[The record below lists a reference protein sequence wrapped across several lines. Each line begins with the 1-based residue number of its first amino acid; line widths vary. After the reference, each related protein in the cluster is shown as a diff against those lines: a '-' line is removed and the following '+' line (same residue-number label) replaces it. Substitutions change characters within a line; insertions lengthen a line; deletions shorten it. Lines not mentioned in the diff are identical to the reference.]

1 MEPTSC
7 LFISLHDQ
15 QCERLGFTAISQRSF
30 PLCNDPYSLIT
41 EHLTIQIIPV
51 NIICFLSLPLV
62 QENDIVCG
70 DMMPKGGMAKL
81 TVFALTYNMQTGWW
95 LYYQTW
101 LYYSRIL
108 AIRMYDS
115 EGTEYCQSMG
125 TTDNYPCPEGA
136 QSCGVMT
143 YDFFPQSGERILSYS
158 AIKYDTSQ
166 PQCTFTP
173 WGGGLGG
180 GWNSWA
186 DYIALY
192 TSSGRKASLR
202 KLIHDS

>member
-1 MEPTSC
+1 MP
-7 LFISLHDQ
+7 
-15 QCERLGFTAISQRSF
+15 
-30 PLCNDPYSLIT
+30 
-41 EHLTIQIIPV
+41 
-51 NIICFLSLPLV
+51 

-81 TVFALTYNMQTGWW
+81 AVFASTYYMQSGYTSM
-95 LYYQTW
+95 TM
-101 LYYSRIL
+101 LYYSSIL

-136 QSCGVMT
+136 NICGVVT
-143 YDFFPQSGERILSYS
+143 SDFIPQSGERILSYS

-202 KLIHDS
+202 KLVHDS

>member
-1 MEPTSC
+1 
-7 LFISLHDQ
+7 
-15 QCERLGFTAISQRSF
+15 
-30 PLCNDPYSLIT
+30 
-41 EHLTIQIIPV
+41 
-51 NIICFLSLPLV
+51 
-62 QENDIVCG
+62 
-70 DMMPKGGMAKL
+70 MMPKGGMAKL
-81 TVFALTYNMQTGWW
+81 KVFAFS
-95 LYYQTW
+95 YYFNHSFNVQF
-101 LYYSRIL
+101 YSRII
-108 AIRMYDS
+108 AIRMYDPS
-115 EGTEYCQSMG
+115 GTEYCQSMG

-136 QSCGVMT
+136 HSCEVQSF
-143 YDFFPQSGERILSYS
+143 DFIPQSGERILSYS